1 MGFCD
6 GSAAT
11 AHAGDAECNQAIQC
25 MWVLEYGMWAKNRPK
40 TKVVELNEGY
50 PAMQSVWQ
58 LLCSLRRKTQKKFS
72 EPAVFSDKVSHL
84 WTHLARFFKEN
95 ATVDTPLRL
104 DRGNA
109 SKQGIAPTE

>member
-1 MGFCD
+1 
-6 GSAAT
+6 
-11 AHAGDAECNQAIQC
+11 
-25 MWVLEYGMWAKNRPK
+25 
-40 TKVVELNEGY
+40 
-50 PAMQSVWQ
+50 MQSVWQ

-72 EPAVFSDKVSHL
+72 EPAVFSDKVSRL